1 MQIAARK
8 VVSLHYTLRGA
19 EGDLIDQAT
28 PDEPFVYIHGLGNII
43 PGLEKALDGRV
54 AGEKLSVSIPPEDAY
69 GLHDKEQ
76 VQIAPRS
83 AFHGVS
89 DIQPGMQFQAETESG
104 HYQLV
109 TVQAVNGDQ
118 VILDSNHPLAGQT
131 LNFDVEVVN
140 IRDASAEELDH
151 GHVHG
156 PEGHHH

>member
-8 VVSLHYTLRGA
+8 VVSLHYTLRGE

-28 PDEPFVYIHGLGNII
+28 PEEPFFYIHGVGNII
-43 PGLEKALDGRV
+43 PGLEKALDGKS
-54 AGEKLSVSIPPEDAY
+54 AGDKLSVSIPPEDAY

-83 AFHGVS
+83 AFYGVT
-89 DIQPGMQFQAETESG
+89 DIKPGMQFQAETESG

-109 TVQAVNGDQ
+109 TVQAVDGDQ

-131 LNFDVEVVN
+131 LNFDVEVVS